1 MEFGK
6 SLSHETASPPSRSVQ
21 ETLSLSTGGTVVR
34 SWENVTLVCSFES
47 AFDQFHLLREG

>member
-1 MEFGK
+1 MGFRK

-34 SWENVTLVCSFES
+34 SWENVTLACSFES